1 MIEIF
6 VCLGILL
13 FTKVLE
19 WIWTGIKVCAIL
31 IKFLITLPFELIKP
45 SKAPKKSR
53 TAQISRSRYR
63 DPIEKME
70 DHWDNHPE
78 DLDLEDIFWLD
89 ELAGDD

>member
-19 WIWTGIKVCAIL
+19 WIWTGIRISAAIL
-31 IKFLITLPFELIKP
+31 KFLITLPFELMKSSKKP
-45 SKAPKKSR
+45 QKSR
-53 TAQISRSRYR
+53 TAQISKPRYR

-70 DHWDNHPE
+70 AHWDNHPE